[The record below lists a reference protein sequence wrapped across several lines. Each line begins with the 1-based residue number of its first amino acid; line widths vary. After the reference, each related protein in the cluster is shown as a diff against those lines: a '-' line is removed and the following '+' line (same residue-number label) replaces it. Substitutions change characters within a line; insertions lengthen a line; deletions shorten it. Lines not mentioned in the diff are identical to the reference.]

1 MKIGCQLF
9 LYHITSSF
17 SGTAGSEVILTDS
30 EGKELLSWKPE
41 NAYTSVLLSCPEI
54 KQGSTY
60 TLTANGKATEIT
72 MDSLVYGA
80 GSGAGGKGGG
90 PGGEP
95 GERPAGGPDGRKRD
109 EEGGKDR
116 MKEIPSTQNNVNTVP
131 EQEL

>member
-1 MKIGCQLF
+1 
-9 LYHITSSF
+9 
-17 SGTAGSEVILTDS
+17 
-30 EGKELLSWKPE
+30 
-41 NAYTSVLLSCPEI
+41 
-54 KQGSTY
+54 
-60 TLTANGKATEIT
+60 

-90 PGGEP
+90 P

>member
-1 MKIGCQLF
+1 
-9 LYHITSSF
+9 
-17 SGTAGSEVILTDS
+17 
-30 EGKELLSWKPE
+30 
-41 NAYTSVLLSCPEI
+41 
-54 KQGSTY
+54 
-60 TLTANGKATEIT
+60 

-90 PGGEP
+90 PSGEP